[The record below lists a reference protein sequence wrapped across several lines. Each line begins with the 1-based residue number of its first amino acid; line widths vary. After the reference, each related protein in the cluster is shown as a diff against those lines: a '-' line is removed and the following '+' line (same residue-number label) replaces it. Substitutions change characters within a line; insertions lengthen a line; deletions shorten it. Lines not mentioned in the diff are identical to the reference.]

1 MISLSIIETLK
12 EVYEVIKSLFSA
24 LEKVFSG
31 DIGGL
36 YGALTATVYKD
47 CLRKPADAIMSSAN
61 LSTIYSAIL
70 PVALML
76 IVIAFFTKL
85 SEMAITD
92 DLNIDK
98 IIKEIIILVLV
109 LMVMD
114 NAVSVG
120 SGKFGITDDS
130 GWLQKFYHM
139 ITDISDDL
147 LKSMKGSV
155 TFDTISQTLNTQLN
169 NIKTFNL
176 TDFITS
182 PLNLIMDVAGGLI
195 SFVLSMILSGI
206 VYMIGIYRAVKI
218 GVFVVLTP
226 FGMATSYSNGTVGL
240 KYIKKVIALYLQEP
254 IGIISVYLLYSA
266 FNSSGIVSSL
276 LIAFIIPGM
285 AISAIVKSEKRAQQ
299 LIGA

>member
-12 EVYEVIKSLFSA
+12 EVYEVIKSLFSM
-24 LEKVFSG
+24 LGKVFSG

-36 YGALTATVYKD
+36 YGALTATMYKD
-47 CLRKPADAIMSSAN
+47 CLRKPADAVMSSAN

-120 SGKFGITDDS
+120 SGKFGIADDS

-155 TFDTISQTLNTQLN
+155 TFDTISSTLNTQLN

-182 PLNLIMDVAGGLI
+182 PLNLLMDVAGGLI

-254 IGIISVYLLYSA
+254 IGLISVYLLYSA
-266 FNSSGIVSSL
+266 FNSSGIASSL

-285 AISAIVKSEKRAQQ
+285 AISAIIKSEKRAQQ